1 MNHRAPIWHI
11 DGNPLPLSPGFIPEA
26 GVLQP
31 DESDVQELLWRDGT
45 VVTQTYSQKT
55 ARASALTFSG
65 EGLPFNYTFS
75 KFGPRESR
83 TVEATLSSSDPPPP
97 YIQDDDMPSWLNHPF
112 DDAFYRDLFLPPGDR
127 TPQAPVP
134 ASPEPSEA
142 ATVRDSHASRA
153 RKAPAESPLKPGP
166 KVVNF
171 SIFAKT
177 AGLVG
182 EVGMRRTKLVAGGSE
197 KARLESTTVV
207 DSCDTPPQ
215 LVGPR
220 RLNTVAQPE
229 SNDLSAASPT
239 ETMELSKEA
248 ARSESER
255 HEATITSSKLMARKR
270 KSRDSVESENR
281 YDEDGEADE
290 SVNAKRSKAKR
301 RNRAAQIHNLS
312 ERRRRDRINEKM
324 RTLQELLP
332 RCNKADKASLLDE
345 AIEYLKALQLQVQMM
360 SVACSMPH
368 MMFPAHNQWINP
380 MGIAI
385 GMGMVAGSTRSTL
398 PFSPVVPGAAQ
409 LCPALPMTS
418 VHSIQ
423 AAPQASKTESVAGS
437 LDSLL
442 SPSQPATLAEY
453 QQYLSQVQMQIP
465 QRCRR
470 TPVLP
475 QEPKEESPRIIVWL
489 EGMELHHLSPN
500 VVALEMQAFI
510 PRELVQ

>member
-11 DGNPLPLSPGFIPEA
+11 DGNPLSLSPGFIPEA
-26 GVLQP
+26 GLLQP

-55 ARASALTFSG
+55 ARASAVTFSG

-75 KFGPRESR
+75 KFGPRDSR

-134 ASPEPSEA
+134 ALPEPREP

-153 RKAPAESPLKPGP
+153 PSESPLKPGH

-215 LVGPR
+215 LVAPR
-220 RLNTVAQPE
+220 RLQTVQQPE

-255 HEATITSSKLMARKR
+255 HGATIMSSKLM
-270 KSRDSVESENR
+270 ENR
-281 YDEDGEADE
+281 YDEDGEFDE
-290 SVNAKRSKAKR
+290 SMNAKRSKAKR

-409 LCPALPMTS
+409 PCPALPMTS

-437 LDSLL
+437 LDTLL

-470 TPVLP
+470 TPV
-475 QEPKEESPRIIVWL
+475 PKEYPRFY
-489 EGMELHHLSPN
+489 EEN
-500 VVALEMQAFI
+500 
-510 PRELVQ
+510 